1 MFSKKRLLTNY
12 LFLCYNHFA
21 NISSRKTKKGL
32 KEWVRAQGAD
42 DSWVDDTEK
51 FPKASVCREI
61 CSYEDGYIAHMDA
74 ELIGRA
80 ACELG
85 AGRKTKDDIIDHS
98 AGIVLC
104 KKTGDIVRHGD
115 ILARFY
121 TSDEVK
127 IEKASELFA
136 RSIEF
141 SKQKTITGDL
151 ILDIRAHDSHRNVGF
166 RHSEPAVFDD
176 RFVTV

>member
-1 MFSKKRLLTNY
+1 
-12 LFLCYNHFA
+12 
-21 NISSRKTKKGL
+21 
-32 KEWVRAQGAD
+32 
-42 DSWVDDTEK
+42 
-51 FPKASVCREI
+51 
-61 CSYEDGYIAHMDA
+61 MDA

-98 AGIVLC
+98 AGIILC
-104 KKTGDIVRHGD
+104 KKTGDIVCHGD

-141 SKQKTITGDL
+141 SKQKPITGDL
-151 ILDIRAHDSHRNVGF
+151 ILDIIK
-166 RHSEPAVFDD
+166 
-176 RFVTV
+176 